1 MARKVKPLTKGK
13 LRKTSTKTGARA
25 KKKKKPVSSVGI
37 TREAKRI
44 KKAKAPGKSNKKAHK
59 TVTSSRSKNAP
70 EISPTAFK
78 GEASRDFIKL
88 KANQDAFADIVN
100 HGLTEKR
107 VPAPAN
113 NAKALVYS
121 VMRVLLPA
129 TKIADGTEL
138 SKIGYDD
145 FQSKD
150 IIRGTI
156 DDRNWHNVNLGFGAL
171 DGCSKISDITKIVKA
186 AER

>member
-13 LRKTSTKTGARA
+13 LRKTSTETGARA
-25 KKKKKPVSSVGI
+25 KKKKKPVSSIGI
-37 TREAKRI
+37 TREAKQ
-44 KKAKAPGKSNKKAHK
+44 
-59 TVTSSRSKNAP
+59 P
-70 EISPTAFK
+70 EISPAAFQ

-88 KANQDAFADIVN
+88 EANQDAFADIVN